1 LSPTQ
6 EASSEASWLLI
17 APLVLFAT
25 IIRWWKQRQRLGICT
40 RQTVAAATFVAVIV
54 AAIAPGSALAVATAT
69 PTALG
74 DTIFFVKLS
83 DNPTIVGI
91 VGILLV
97 EDAEAAA
104 PTFIAL
110 GAVPAA
116 LLMLGLHHEDS
127 SLLTLGVLGLRLWG
141 KCLRQVVQEEPP
153 LLSLGAAVGDLEE
166 PDGGSQLIIHGQ
178 LLPHLDVGDSR
189 GECGDNLLIGDPGD
203 LVPHLAEAL
212 DVLTKRLALALTHR
226 LKIIL
231 GGGALVR
238 GHEVSDELTAQ
249 VLP

>member
-1 LSPTQ
+1 M
-6 EASSEASWLLI
+6 
-17 APLVLFAT
+17 
-25 IIRWWKQRQRLGICT
+25 
-40 RQTVAAATFVAVIV
+40 RQTVVAATFVAVV
-54 AAIAPGSALAVATAT
+54 VTAIAPGSALAVATAA

-74 DTIFFVKLS
+74 DTIFFMKLS
-83 DNPTIVGI
+83 DNPTIIGI
-91 VGILLV
+91 MGVLLV

-110 GAVPAA
+110 GAVPVA
-116 LLMLGLHHEDS
+116 LLMLGLRREDN

-141 KCLRQVVQEEPP
+141 KHLWQVVQEEPP

-166 PDGGSQLIIHGQ
+166 PDDGSQLIIHGQ

-189 GECGDNLLIGDPGD
+189 GECGDNLLIRDPRD

-212 DVLTKRLALALTHR
+212 DVLTKRLALVLTHR

-231 GGGALVR
+231 GGGELVH

>member
-1 LSPTQ
+1 MIGG
-6 EASSEASWLLI
+6 LI
-17 APLVLFAT
+17 MVVVT
-25 IIRWWKQRQRLGICT
+25 
-40 RQTVAAATFVAVIV
+40 
-54 AAIAPGSALAVATAT
+54 AISPGSTLAVATAT

-74 DTIFFVKLS
+74 DAIFLMKLL

-91 VGILLV
+91 VGVLFV
-97 EDAEAAA
+97 EDAVTATS
-104 PTFIAL
+104 TFVTL

-116 LLMLGLHHEDS
+116 LLMLRLCHEDS
-127 SLLTLGVLGLRLWG
+127 GLLALGVLGLWLWG
-141 KCLRQVVQEEPP
+141 KRLRQVVHEEPP

-166 PDGGSQLIIHGQ
+166 PDDGSQLIIHGQ
-178 LLPHLDVGDSR
+178 LLPHLDVGDARRER
-189 GECGDNLLIGDPGD
+189 GDDLLIGDPGN

-212 DVLTKRLALALTHR
+212 DVLTKRLALVLMHR